1 MTRYVQ
7 CIKLGRKA
15 EGLASAPLPNA
26 LGQYIYDH
34 VSKEA
39 WQGWLRYQTMLINEN
54 RLNLADPKAREYLT
68 QQLTLYFKAKTEA

>member
-7 CIKLGRKA
+7 CIKLGHQA
-15 EGLASAPLPNA
+15 EGLTSAPLPTA
-26 LGQYIYDH
+26 LGQYIYEN

-54 RLNLADPKAREYLT
+54 RLNLTDPKAREYLT
-68 QQLTLYFKAKTEA
+68 QQLTLYFKTKTEA